1 MSPEA
6 PNPIRKMLVT
16 EESLLTLVKLLYV
29 TQDSS
34 TVVVYNFTRYLWFMV
49 YRTGNIT
56 FVACLLWFM
65 AYKEYYCWSVLV
77 SLYRLCSL
85 YNDELIRSVSIKH
98 TDRYDSHGSYGAYEP
113 TTHCALMS

>member
-16 EESLLTLVKLLYV
+16 EESLLTPVKLLYV

-34 TVVVYNFTRYLWFMV
+34 TVVVYNFTRFLWFMV

-56 FVACLLWFM
+56 FVARLLWFM
-65 AYKEYYCWSVLV
+65 AYRTRNITV
-77 SLYRLCSL
+77 
-85 YNDELIRSVSIKH
+85 
-98 TDRYDSHGSYGAYEP
+98 GACLFRFIAYVAYI
-113 TTHCALMS
+113 TTN